1 MEFLC
6 TSGITRLNDRARQ
19 DAAVLRLGFLKLD
32 ARAREDT
39 RKIDLG
45 VKEKAAR
52 LKHLATDRAQS
63 DLKRV
68 ADQHWSDGAL
78 EADLRRADFIFRRR
92 AMEDAY
98 MALKVEDFIRNIHDM
113 MANKFYQFPSNERSF
128 SLKDKMGFITLKKNG
143 KALDLFA
150 DEVTTD
156 RMQAIQEAYWT
167 MASALLPS
175 SP

>member
-39 RKIDLG
+39 RKIDLS

-78 EADLRRADFIFRRR
+78 E
-92 AMEDAY
+92 
-98 MALKVEDFIRNIHDM
+98 FIRNIHDM

>member
-1 MEFLC
+1 MFSPYSFTSSCPNLFASDPSPHSHFLHRSRKRERAHQRKGSRRKASGREGEDAHAIP
-6 TSGITRLNDRARQ
+6 TKESSGKRQVMRFWRRRAWEKGKFSSIIDTDRHSSGITRLNDRARQ

-78 EADLRRADFIFRRR
+78 EI
-92 AMEDAY
+92 
-98 MALKVEDFIRNIHDM
+98 
-113 MANKFYQFPSNERSF
+113 
-128 SLKDKMGFITLKKNG
+128 SLFL
-143 KALDLFA
+143 
-150 DEVTTD
+150 
-156 RMQAIQEAYWT
+156 
-167 MASALLPS
+167 
-175 SP
+175 

>member
-1 MEFLC
+1 MYCF
-6 TSGITRLNDRARQ
+6 
-19 DAAVLRLGFLKLD
+19 FF
-32 ARAREDT
+32 
-39 RKIDLG
+39 
-45 VKEKAAR
+45 
-52 LKHLATDRAQS
+52 
-63 DLKRV
+63 
-68 ADQHWSDGAL
+68 QHRCG
-78 EADLRRADFIFRRR
+78 
-92 AMEDAY
+92 
-98 MALKVEDFIRNIHDM
+98 FIRNIHDM

>member
-78 EADLRRADFIFRRR
+78 EVSLF
-92 AMEDAY
+92 
-98 MALKVEDFIRNIHDM
+98 L
-113 MANKFYQFPSNERSF
+113 PSNERSF

>member
-78 EADLRRADFIFRRR
+78 EMRSQQTVCKPFRKLIGLWHLPYCHLVH
-92 AMEDAY
+92 DSSTSL
-98 MALKVEDFIRNIHDM
+98 MALRTIIL
-113 MANKFYQFPSNERSF
+113 QF
-128 SLKDKMGFITLKKNG
+128 SLGCNYLTTMSLEASMQLFGDAKAKYLNPYLVHPGF
-143 KALDLFA
+143 
-150 DEVTTD
+150 
-156 RMQAIQEAYWT
+156 
-167 MASALLPS
+167 S
-175 SP
+175 

>member
-6 TSGITRLNDRARQ
+6 TSGITRLNDRACQ

-68 ADQHWSDGAL
+68 ADQHWSDRAL
-78 EADLRRADFIFRRR
+78 EVSLF
-92 AMEDAY
+92 
-98 MALKVEDFIRNIHDM
+98 L
-113 MANKFYQFPSNERSF
+113 PSNERSF

>member
-19 DAAVLRLGFLKLD
+19 DAVVLRLGFLKLD
-32 ARAREDT
+32 ARARGDT

-98 MALKVEDFIRNIHDM
+98 MALKFIRNIHDM

-128 SLKDKMGFITLKKNG
+128 SLKDKMRFITLKKNG
-143 KALDLFA
+143 KTLDLFA

-156 RMQAIQEAYWT
+156 RMPAIQEAYWT
-167 MASALLPS
+167 MAFALLPS